1 MHLWTTASRPVTA
14 APLEAASVGDVHAAT
29 ASAAASAVDDKI
41 APFILRSSVSP
52 PAFRRRAHKG
62 LPTPGVS
69 SRRRSGCI
77 LGSFPEFVGVS
88 VGLEP
93 QRAQPV

>member
-1 MHLWTTASRPVTA
+1 MTSLPHSYFD
-14 APLEAASVGDVHAAT
+14 PL
-29 ASAAASAVDDKI
+29 
-41 APFILRSSVSP
+41 FRRLRSDG
-52 PAFRRRAHKG
+52 AHKRQ
-62 LPTPGVS
+62 PTPGGS

-77 LGSFPEFVGVS
+77 LGSFPEFVGVT